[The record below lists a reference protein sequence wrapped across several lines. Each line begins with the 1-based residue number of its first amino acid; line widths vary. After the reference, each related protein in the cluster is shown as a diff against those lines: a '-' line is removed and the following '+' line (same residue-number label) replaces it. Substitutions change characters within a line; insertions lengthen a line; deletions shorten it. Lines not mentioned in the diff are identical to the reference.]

1 MQTSHRSDRED
12 GRHCARRGGTA
23 LFVVVAATVT
33 PDPARAAEWHVGW
46 IGDFAAV
53 LDGGLARD
61 ERHLG
66 LVELA
71 YDHSLA
77 FGDREIGVHASAQHI
92 YGGGF
97 SEEAVGDLQAVSNI
111 DADDGT
117 RVLEAWID
125 VPLSRAWSL
134 KLGRYDLNSEFDVIE
149 PAGLFLHSSQG
160 IGADIAQTGAAGPSI
175 FPQTA
180 FGVRLQYAA
189 GDRHT
194 VRGVALDVES
204 DPDAD
209 HGDTPFIGGTLLA
222 LEYGVGTER
231 TLWTA
236 GAWTFTR
243 SRASVRDVEARERE
257 YGAYGSV
264 QHRIDADWATYLRV
278 GVANEDASRLQTYV
292 GAGIVHAGGL
302 LADREDEVG
311 FAIAHA
317 RNGGTYRDVMQV
329 AGVAT
334 TAAETAVELTW
345 RVPLREHVVLQ
356 PDLQYVIDPDPD
368 PGIDDAF
375 VAMLRVEVAFGF

>member
-1 MQTSHRSDRED
+1 MQTLHTSARAD
-12 GRHCARRGGTA
+12 GWPRARYGVPALLVFATTA
-23 LFVVVAATVT
+23 LATT
-33 PDPARAAEWHVGW
+33 PVHAAEWHVGW

-53 LDGGLARD
+53 AAGGLARD
-61 ERHLG
+61 ERHFG

-71 YDHSLA
+71 LDHSFA
-77 FGDREIGVHASAQHI
+77 FGEREVGVHLSGQHV

-97 SEEAVGDLQAVSNI
+97 STEDVGDLQTVSNV

-125 VPLSRAWSL
+125 VPLSAAWSL

-149 PAGLFLHSSQG
+149 PGSLFLNSSQG
-160 IGADIAQTGAAGPSI
+160 IGPDVSQTGAAGPSI

-189 GDRHT
+189 DDRHT

-204 DPDAD
+204 DPEGD

-222 LEYGVGTER
+222 LEYGVGTDR

-236 GAWTFTR
+236 GGWTFTR
-243 SRASVRDVEARERE
+243 SRASVQDAGARERE

-264 QHRIDADWATYLRV
+264 QHRIDANWATYLRV
-278 GVANEDASRLQTYV
+278 GVANEDASRLQAYA

-302 LADREDEVG
+302 LAGREDEIG

-317 RNGGTYRDVMQV
+317 RNGSTYRDALRE
-329 AGVAT
+329 AGVPT
-334 TAAETAVELTW
+334 TAAETALELTW
-345 RVPLREHVVLQ
+345 RVPLGEHLVLQ
-356 PDLQYVIDPDPD
+356 PDLQYVIDPDTD
-368 PGIDDAF
+368 PTIDDAF